1 MKNSGAAVKMA
12 REVRS
17 RAADISVIPVQIA
30 GEVRR
35 TVESAYEDVSRG
47 VRRAKHSAEDM
58 IEDSRHEIK
67 RHPFAAVAIAG
78 GSGLLIGFA
87 FGCLLGYKTAPRKR
101 M

>member
-1 MKNSGAAVKMA
+1 MKNSGAAVKLA
-12 REVRS
+12 SEVRS
-17 RAADISVIPVQIA
+17 RAADASVIPIQIA

-47 VRRAKHSAEDM
+47 VRRAKHAAEDV

-87 FGCLLGYKTAPRKR
+87 FGCLVGYKSGPRRKV
-101 M
+101 